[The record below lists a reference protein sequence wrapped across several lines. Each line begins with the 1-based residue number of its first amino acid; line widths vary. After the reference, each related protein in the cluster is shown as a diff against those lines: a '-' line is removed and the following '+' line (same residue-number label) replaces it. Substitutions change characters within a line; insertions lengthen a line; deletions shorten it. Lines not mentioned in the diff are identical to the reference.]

1 MNQSNNTNKKVLL
14 EFKTPYVFYPFVVL
28 ILFLIIIM
36 FIVLYYVKNPDVSS
50 VKSPTSD
57 IPLKSQEQIVASIF
71 AVLSF
76 SLLVFLISVIFL
88 PNFKDL
94 KLFFQEISSV
104 TYFLVFTIFL
114 ILFFTL
120 LPTDI
125 LNNYASIIIPIT
137 TLLGSFLFYKS
148 LSSNYILDYNVNYE
162 RIKTLILFFCLITT
176 FITYYNVD
184 PGGFIQKYFGYSL
197 LLTIIIAVFS
207 FLYLLII
214 LTLPDSNS
222 SNYNPTN
229 LLENFTRFSTYGSA
243 LFLIFIIVMTVII
256 STYPGGFFTDKTRSA
271 GVLILLL
278 LICILWSTL
287 LGANLFSDVI
297 DNVSIYNKTNL
308 FKRSLLILFGLV
320 ISSLIIYWIVYNVQS
335 LSGTSSIVSLV
346 LNLLLVLIVLGL
358 IYKTINTQFPPGTNS
373 KKNGFFN
380 LILQIIFYIPCIF
393 SGLFD
398 NTAKF
403 FTGKS
408 SAETYGS
415 LLMLILA
422 IIIIL
427 LYFSVPSLFN
437 KLNLQGGKQLVN
449 QPVYTDT
456 IYSLGTYQDLNG
468 GDKFDYHFA
477 ISCWIFLDAAPPNTN
492 ASYEKYTSLLNFGNK
507 PNILYNGSNN
517 TLMVTMQQKDL
528 QDKTNNK
535 LTDFDENGNRIIYK
549 NKKILLQKWNN
560 IIINYNGGVLD
571 IFLNGE
577 LVKSNIGVVPYYT
590 IDNLTIGE
598 KNGIKGGICNV
609 VYFRHSLNASN
620 IYLIYNLV
628 KNKTPPI
635 TNDSNE
641 TILNK
646 NLTTLNSSIKTV
658 S

>member
-1 MNQSNNTNKKVLL
+1 M
-14 EFKTPYVFYPFVVL
+14 
-28 ILFLIIIM
+28 
-36 FIVLYYVKNPDVSS
+36 
-50 VKSPTSD
+50 
-57 IPLKSQEQIVASIF
+57 
-71 AVLSF
+71 
-76 SLLVFLISVIFL
+76 
-88 PNFKDL
+88 
-94 KLFFQEISSV
+94 
-104 TYFLVFTIFL
+104 
-114 ILFFTL
+114 
-120 LPTDI
+120 
-125 LNNYASIIIPIT
+125 
-137 TLLGSFLFYKS
+137 
-148 LSSNYILDYNVNYE
+148 
-162 RIKTLILFFCLITT
+162 LILFFCLITT

-197 LLTIIIAVFS
+197 LLTIIIGIFS

-222 SNYNPTN
+222 STYNPTN

-243 LFLIFIIVMTVII
+243 LFLIFVIIMTFII
-256 STYPGGFFTDKTRSA
+256 STYPGGFFSDKTRSA

-297 DNVSIYNKTNL
+297 DNTGINSKTNL

-320 ISSLIIYWIVYNVQS
+320 ISSLIIYWIVYNIQS
-335 LSGTSSIVSLV
+335 VSGTSSIVSLV

-358 IYKTINTQFPPGTNS
+358 IYKTVNTQFPPGANP

-380 LILQIIFYIPCIF
+380 LILQFVFYIPCLF

-398 NTAKF
+398 SIASF

-415 LLMLILA
+415 LLMLVLA

-427 LYFSVPSLFN
+427 IYFSVPSLFN

-468 GDKFDYHFA
+468 GDKFDYHYA
-477 ISCWIFLDAAPPNTN
+477 ISCWIFLDAAPPNMN

-528 QDKTNNK
+528 QDTTNNK

-577 LVKSNIGVVPYYT
+577 LVKSNVGVVPYYT

-598 KNGIKGGICNV
+598 QNGIKGGICNV
-609 VYFRHSLNASN
+609 VYFRHSLTASN

-641 TILNK
+641 TILKN